1 MAIKD
6 NTRLIRRWKVRVN
19 MMISSRESVSDISTR
34 CEATDSMVKDHWTNW
49 LWEKH
54 RLSIPSLQR
63 ALLIHIIVYQYIFRE
78 KLGTCRSWLKIYYS
92 RCQTLH
98 SGAPTLK
105 KSSFTPGR
113 HTRIRRHICRR
124 CRDIASDCY
133 VVRPFVSHLIH
144 LFFSSNST
152 RYHIRYH
159 DGMKLA
165 GIIYLHEISLDR
177 VTGTALKNQNL
188 FKMLCGDDALQHVV
202 LVTTK
207 WRKLDS
213 HDLGVERE
221 TELSDIFWKD
231 MLRNGSSIMRFD
243 GTAKSAQTIVYGI
256 LSKRSINVTLRIQE
270 ELVDLKKYLPQTDA
284 GKTLYNDLQRLHDR
298 LKGEL
303 TRLRD
308 MDRAGRDAEW
318 RKEYAD
324 VMDRIQT
331 IVTEIKSFKVPLTQK
346 ILGLVGLQ
354 RGISFRCVH
363 SRSVILLWSSL
374 IYYISI
380 DSQR

>member
-1 MAIKD
+1 
-6 NTRLIRRWKVRVN
+6 
-19 MMISSRESVSDISTR
+19 
-34 CEATDSMVKDHWTNW
+34 
-49 LWEKH
+49 
-54 RLSIPSLQR
+54 
-63 ALLIHIIVYQYIFRE
+63 
-78 KLGTCRSWLKIYYS
+78 
-92 RCQTLH
+92 
-98 SGAPTLK
+98 
-105 KSSFTPGR
+105 
-113 HTRIRRHICRR
+113 
-124 CRDIASDCY
+124 
-133 VVRPFVSHLIH
+133 
-144 LFFSSNST
+144 
-152 RYHIRYH
+152 
-159 DGMKLA
+159 MKLA

-354 RGISFRCVH
+354 RGISFRCVY

-374 IYYISI
+374 IYYIST